1 MDLDA
6 ILPDVGEFGRYQK
19 ALMWFVLLPGVFPCG
34 FHAYNQLFM
43 AAKPDHWC
51 RVPVLE
57 AAEVKGEAAK
67 RLSIPMEWRD
77 GALRYSQCRMF
88 DRNYTALLERTS
100 STGSLPPSSDVA
112 SLGSTTDFAS
122 STVQWSSDDLGGEG
136 SDGGTTTT
144 EDTTTTWYP
153 SSPASPSQ
161 ISGEALAT
169 SPCRHGWAFDNSEYS
184 STVVIE
190 WEMVCDQDFQ
200 PTLALVLLGVGGLIG
215 SYIFGYIQDT
225 LGRRPAFFIY
235 LFINCLFG
243 IATAFAQDFTTWT
256 VFRFGVG
263 FTVPAILGTPYVLAI
278 EMVGPTKRTM
288 CSIFSNIAYSLALV
302 ALAAVVYLVRDWR
315 DLSLATSLPFLSFF
329 IWWWVMPESP
339 RWLLANGRYDEA
351 EKVLFHMARINKKS
365 LPANYMFQLKRKY
378 LVQCEGSSGESKL
391 IDDKRTYG
399 VMDLFRTPN
408 LRRKTLI
415 ITFIWFT
422 NTSVYVG
429 LSYYAP
435 SLGGDEFLNF
445 FLAGAVELPTYLFLW
460 PAMDYLGRRWTLC
473 SSMVV
478 GGAACLATV
487 LVQNNEDVTLALYCI
502 GKMGIS
508 SSFVVLPLMATE
520 LYPTVVRGLGMS
532 TSSVVGMIGPILIP
546 LVNYLGTEMLV
557 LPLLVMGFLLVAG
570 GATSLLLP
578 ETLKQHLPQTLED
591 GEAFGAD
598 WGRKEWLSCKIRPA
612 TNLPSVELQHS
623 QQQRQ
628 RVKGPRLLVQPADV
642 SVFECEMNEETL
654 MMSKPVND
662 RSVSEK
668 MSEI

>member
-6 ILPDVGEFGRYQK
+6 LLPDVGEFGTYQK
-19 ALMWFVLLPGVFPCG
+19 ALLWFVLLPGVFPCG

-43 AAKPDHWC
+43 ASKPDHWC
-51 RVPVLE
+51 RVPELE
-57 AAEVKGEAAK
+57 AAQVTGEAAK
-67 RLSIPMEWRD
+67 RLSIPREWRD
-77 GALRYSQCRMF
+77 GALRYNQCRMY
-88 DRNYTALLERTS
+88 DRNYTALLERAQSASTLEPPSSPVPTSPATSDALTS
-100 STGSLPPSSDVA
+100 STA
-112 SLGSTTDFAS
+112 
-122 STVQWSSDDLGGEG
+122 QWSSDDGGG
-136 SDGGTTTT
+136 FDSGGTTPSEVPIGLFLASYLTT
-144 EDTTTTWYP
+144 PPQDTEEFATT
-153 SSPASPSQ
+153 
-161 ISGEALAT
+161 
-169 SPCRHGWAFDNSEYS
+169 PCKHGWSFDDSEYS

-190 WEMVCDQDFQ
+190 WEMVCDHDFQ

-302 ALAAVVYLVRDWR
+302 ALAAVVYYVRDWR
-315 DLSLATSLPFLSFF
+315 HLSLATSVPFLTFF
-329 IWWWVMPESP
+329 LWWWVMPESP

-351 EKVLFHMARINKKS
+351 EKVLLHMAKVNKRQ

-378 LVQCEGSSGESKL
+378 LVERDTFPGDMKVD
-391 IDDKRTYG
+391 DDKRTYG

-520 LYPTVVRGLGMS
+520 LYPTVVRGLGIS

-598 WGRKEWLSCKIRPA
+598 WGPKEWLSCKIMPA
-612 TNLPSVELQHS
+612 KPSPSVELQQS

-628 RVKGPRLLVQPADV
+628 KVRAPRLLVQPADV
-642 SVFECEMNEETL
+642 TIFECDASEEAL
-654 MMSKPVND
+654 MMSKPMNHH
-662 RSVSEK
+662 SEK